1 MGEHFTEERTELFVH
16 YNITLKKSQF
26 LTAIYSSPHIAKNI
40 SQHDK
45 TKASNLLENI
55 FLDIICSLK
64 LKGFLLSGFKNP
76 VPFLEQKVS
85 LVKHPKAC
93 TFPNYL
99 ETTVYYFCKIMLNIF
114 DDKFRRYSKFSTG
127 LGRIFHF

>member
-1 MGEHFTEERTELFVH
+1 MGEHFVVITEERAELFVH

-26 LTAIYSSPHIAKNI
+26 LTAIHSSPHIAKNI

-45 TKASNLLENI
+45 KKKASNLLENI

-76 VPFLEQKVS
+76 VPFLKQKLS

-99 ETTVYYFCKIMLNIF
+99 ETTVYYFCKIMLNI
-114 DDKFRRYSKFSTG
+114 
-127 LGRIFHF
+127 L

>member
-64 LKGFLLSGFKNP
+64 LKGFLLSGFKKP
-76 VPFLEQKVS
+76 CS
-85 LVKHPKAC
+85 LLGTESVTGKTPKGMH
-93 TFPNYL
+93 
-99 ETTVYYFCKIMLNIF
+99 I
-114 DDKFRRYSKFSTG
+114 S
-127 LGRIFHF
+127 

>member
-1 MGEHFTEERTELFVH
+1 MGEHFSAITEERAELFVH

-26 LTAIYSSPHIAKNI
+26 LTAIHSSPHIAKNI

-45 TKASNLLENI
+45 KKKASNLLENI
-55 FLDIICSLK
+55 FLDIVCSLK

-76 VPFLEQKVS
+76 VPFLEQKMS

-99 ETTVYYFCKIMLNIF
+99 ETTVYYFCKIMLNI
-114 DDKFRRYSKFSTG
+114 
-127 LGRIFHF
+127 L

>member
-1 MGEHFTEERTELFVH
+1 MGEYFSAITEEMAELFVH

-26 LTAIYSSPHIAKNI
+26 LTAIHSSQHIAKNI

-45 TKASNLLENI
+45 KKASNLLENI

-76 VPFLEQKVS
+76 VPFLEQKMS

-99 ETTVYYFCKIMLNIF
+99 ETTVYYFCKIMLNI
-114 DDKFRRYSKFSTG
+114 
-127 LGRIFHF
+127 L